1 MREQDI
7 LHKYYY
13 ILQIWLIDSLSYK
26 MQWTHKRTIFATAL
40 VSSRW
45 YFHTHFWECTLLIPE
60 HKFHIIIPGHK
71 KPHKCHIKTPG
82 HGTAGQLDRGL
93 EASSRRWRSHPAVRP
108 DGCKDCQRHWGKEIS
123 CCEGNKLS
131 ITGIRFWWTLCQARR
146 VHRSC
151 RYSRSSLTHRLSI
164 SLEDPLVNL

>member
-26 MQWTHKRTIFATAL
+26 MQWIHKRTTFATAL

-45 YFHTHFWECTLLIPE
+45 YFHTQELITGNVPCWSQNTKK
-60 HKFHIIIPGHK
+60 HKFHIKIPGHK

-108 DGCKDCQRHWGKEIS
+108 DGCKDRQRHRGEEIS
-123 CCEGNKLS
+123 CCEGNKLQV
-131 ITGIRFWWTLCQARR
+131 INIWCKVL
-146 VHRSC
+146 VD
-151 RYSRSSLTHRLSI
+151 SLPSEESTQELQ
-164 SLEDPLVNL
+164 V